1 MRALIFISLAIAL
14 LSGCATPGAPQPPSL
29 NIPAAVTDLKA
40 ERKGDVV
47 TLTWSAPQETTD
59 GALVHKAGKM
69 IVRRTI
75 EPSTPV
81 VISELQFPSAKKSQE
96 AQPESVQDSLTA
108 VLSSPTGDFADYTV
122 EAVTT
127 SGKSAGL
134 SNQVAVPLVPA
145 LAAPE
150 GVQAKTMPQGV
161 SLSWKQTW
169 PPQNK
174 SHLSVRYVYRIMRR
188 AEGTGQ
194 PAMLAQV
201 NAGNEAMLFID
212 SSIEWEKKYQYWI
225 APFTIWENP
234 AHGNKGEVP
243 GDESQPVTITT
254 TDVFPPAAPSGL
266 QAAFS
271 GSLQQLFIDLAWTP
285 NSESDLAGY
294 NIYRRRSDEQQF
306 QKMNST
312 LVKEPAY
319 RDKAVQPGTKYFYAA
334 TAVDLRNNESPK
346 SAEASESVP
355 RE

>member
-1 MRALIFISLAIAL
+1 MRALILISLAVAL

-29 NIPAAVTDLKA
+29 HIPAAVTALKA
-40 ERKGDVV
+40 ERKGNVV

-59 GALVHKAGKM
+59 GALVHKPGKM

-75 EPSTPV
+75 EPSAPIV
-81 VISELQFPSAKKSQE
+81 VSEVPLPPAKKSQA

-108 VLSSPTGDFADYTV
+108 VLSSLTSDFANYTV
-122 EAVTT
+122 ETVTA

-145 LAAPE
+145 LPAPE
-150 GVQAKTMPQGV
+150 GVQAKTVPQGV

-169 PPQNK
+169 PPQK
-174 SHLSVRYVYRIMRR
+174 KTHLSVRYVYRIMRR
-188 AEGTGQ
+188 AEAAGK

-201 NAGNEAMLFID
+201 EAGNEAMLFID

-225 APFTIWENP
+225 APVTIWEDTG
-234 AHGNKGEVP
+234 HGNKGEIP
-243 GDESQPVTITT
+243 GDESQPATITT

-271 GSLQQLFIDLAWTP
+271 GSMQQLFIDLAWTP
-285 NSESDLAGY
+285 NSEADLAGY

-306 QKMNST
+306 QKMNSA

-319 RDKAVQPGTKYFYAA
+319 RDKAVQPGIKYFYAV

-346 SAEASESVP
+346 SSEASESVP

>member
-47 TLTWSAPQETTD
+47 TLTWTAPQETTD
-59 GALVHKAGKM
+59 GALVHKPGKM
-69 IVRRTI
+69 IVRRTS
-75 EPSTPV
+75 EPSAPI
-81 VISELQFPSAKKSQE
+81 VIGELPLPAAKKSQE
-96 AQPESVQDSLTA
+96 TRPESVQDSLTA
-108 VLSSPTGDFADYTV
+108 VLVAPTADFTNYTV
-122 EAVTT
+122 ETLT
-127 SGKSAGL
+127 SSGKSAGL
-134 SNQVAVPLVPA
+134 SNQVAVALVPA
-145 LAAPE
+145 LPAPE
-150 GVQAKTMPQGV
+150 GVQAKTAPQGV
-161 SLSWKQTW
+161 GLTWKQTW

-174 SHLSVRYVYRIMRR
+174 THLSVRYVYRIMRR
-188 AEGTGQ
+188 IEGGQ

-201 NAGNEAMLFID
+201 DASNEAMLFID
-212 SSIEWEKKYQYWI
+212 GSIEWEKKYQYWI
-225 APFTIWENP
+225 APVTLWENP

-243 GDESQPVTITT
+243 SNESQPVTITT

-271 GSLQQLFIDLAWTP
+271 GSMQQLFIDLAWTP
-285 NSESDLAGY
+285 NSEPDLAGY
-294 NIYRRRSDEQQF
+294 NIYRRSSDEQQF
-306 QKMNST
+306 QKLNT
-312 LVKEPAY
+312 ALLKEPAY
-319 RDKAVQPGTKYFYAA
+319 RDKAVQPGTKYFYAV

>member
-59 GALVHKAGKM
+59 GALVHKPGKM
-69 IVRRTI
+69 VVRRTS
-75 EPSTPV
+75 EPAPPI
-81 VISELQFPSAKKSQE
+81 VIGELPLPSAKKSQE
-96 AQPESVQDSLTA
+96 AQAERAQDSLTA
-108 VLSSPTGDFADYTV
+108 AMVTPTADFANYTV
-122 EAVTT
+122 ETLT
-127 SGKSAGL
+127 SSGKGAGL
-134 SNQVAVPLVPA
+134 SNQVAVALVPA

-150 GVQAKTMPQGV
+150 GVQATTVPQGV
-161 SLSWKQTW
+161 SLTWKQTW

-174 SHLSVRYVYRIMRR
+174 THLSVRYVYRIMRR
-188 AEGTGQ
+188 AEGGQ
-194 PAMLAQV
+194 PTMLAEV
-201 NAGNEAMLFID
+201 AAGNEAMLFID
-212 SSIEWEKKYQYWI
+212 KSIEWEKKYQYWI
-225 APFTIWENP
+225 APVTLWENP

-254 TDVFPPAAPSGL
+254 TDVFPPAAPAGML
-266 QAAFS
+266 AAFS

-294 NIYRRRSDEQQF
+294 NIYRRSSDEQQF
-306 QKMNST
+306 QKLNT
-312 LVKEPAY
+312 ALVKEPAY
-319 RDKAVQPGTKYFYAA
+319 RDKAVQPGTKYFYAV